1 MGRPF
6 SSRPAFLPEPGPPEP
21 GAVRRFPCGVQWAR
35 GFSHTVQEGKGE
47 TALPLNANSPIP
59 LYHQLK
65 SDLAAR
71 IAGGEWRPDEP
82 IPSERELIERY
93 GVSRTTV
100 RQAISDLVAAG
111 LLYRVQGRGTFVA
124 PPHIVQTLAELT
136 GFAEELRLRGLD
148 PDVRVLDAHDAPLPP
163 EPARALGMAP
173 GEPAWRVRRVV
184 SVDRSPLFV
193 DDSYFHPELRD
204 ALSGRDVAGT
214 SFYALLE
221 SKGWVI
227 VRGEQRIAATLLDEA
242 AAGLLRVPPGAPALA
257 ITRVTFAEGDRPV
270 EWARALYRA
279 DRYQYLVELR
289 RRAR

>member
-1 MGRPF
+1 MR
-6 SSRPAFLPEPGPPEP
+6 RAGPRCTIGSWPHAW
-21 GAVRRFPCGVQWAR
+21 GADP
-35 GFSHTVQEGKGE
+35 GKGGV
-47 TALPLNANSPIP
+47 ALPLDANSPIP

-71 IAGGEWRPDEP
+71 ITGGEWRPDEP

-93 GVSRTTV
+93 RVSRTTV

-124 PPHIVQTLAELT
+124 PPHIVQTLGGLT

-148 PDVRVLDAHDAPLPP
+148 PHVRVLEARDAPLPP

-173 GEPAWRVRRVV
+173 GEAAWRVRRLV
-184 SVDRSPLFV
+184 SVDRSPLFA
-193 DDSYFHPELRD
+193 DDSYFLPDLRD
-204 ALSGRDVAGT
+204 VLRAPEVTGT

-221 SKGWVI
+221 ARGWVI
-227 VRGEQRIAATLLDEA
+227 VRGEQHIAATLLDEA
-242 AAGLLRVPPGAPALA
+242 EAGLLRVPPGAPALA

-289 RRAR
+289 RRPR